1 MNIRKKHR
9 NQLTKLGMVIAE
21 VCIIFDSLKLFLVQ
35 RNFVAKDNRT
45 RDTEN
50 FGNVYTPDVEP
61 S

>member
-35 RNFVAKDNRT
+35 RNFVANDNRT

-50 FGNVYTPDVEP
+50 FRNVYTPDVEP